1 MCCNAV
7 YFRFCNSS
15 VELHSLG
22 VVLEIDIQSNRTSP
36 FIGAYSFPSNTGLMC
51 KVMQIVILLTLPSI
65 YRAILPSPESHGKWR
80 FDCIW

>member
-1 MCCNAV
+1 MLCFFVLATVQLNYTV
-7 YFRFCNSS
+7 W
-15 VELHSLG
+15 G